1 MENNIFF
8 KNKNK
13 DKFNPDIDNKL
24 KTKEDERTE
33 NIFTS
38 SKTIYNPITGV
49 IPTNIK
55 CANDL
60 ILKTENNKVDIKK
73 LIMEKENERLS
84 QDNLYKPIKTKTTN
98 DTIVNNNS
106 KNYIETF
113 NELKRSTNTINK
125 ENNNDSKY
133 NNILEGLKDL
143 GIIKL

>member
-1 MENNIFF
+1 
-8 KNKNK
+8 
-13 DKFNPDIDNKL
+13 
-24 KTKEDERTE
+24 
-33 NIFTS
+33 
-38 SKTIYNPITGV
+38 
-49 IPTNIK
+49 
-55 CANDL
+55 
-60 ILKTENNKVDIKK
+60 
-73 LIMEKENERLS
+73 MEKENERLS
-84 QDNLYKPIKTKTTN
+84 QDNLYKPVKTKTTN

>member
-24 KTKEDERTE
+24 KIKEDERTE

-106 KNYIETF
+106 KTYIETF
-113 NELKRSTNTINK
+113 NELKQSTNTINK

>member
-84 QDNLYKPIKTKTTN
+84 QDNLYKPVKTKTTN

>member
-13 DKFNPDIDNKL
+13 DKFNPDINNKL

-84 QDNLYKPIKTKTTN
+84 QDNLYKPVKTKTTN
-98 DTIVNNNS
+98 DTIVNNSN

-113 NELKRSTNTINK
+113 NELKRSTNTNNK

>member
-13 DKFNPDIDNKL
+13 DKFNPDINNKL

-60 ILKTENNKVDIKK
+60 ILKTENNEKIIFKFSSSSIIS
-73 LIMEKENERLS
+73 IMRW
-84 QDNLYKPIKTKTTN
+84 I
-98 DTIVNNNS
+98 
-106 KNYIETF
+106 
-113 NELKRSTNTINK
+113 
-125 ENNNDSKY
+125 
-133 NNILEGLKDL
+133 
-143 GIIKL
+143 